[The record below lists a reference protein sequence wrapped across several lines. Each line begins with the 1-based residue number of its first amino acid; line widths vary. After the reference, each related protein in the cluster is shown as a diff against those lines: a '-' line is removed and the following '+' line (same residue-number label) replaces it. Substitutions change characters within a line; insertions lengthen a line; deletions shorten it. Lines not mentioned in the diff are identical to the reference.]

1 MRLWLIPLIL
11 SSMFSF
17 LHCSN
22 NGGSPDGSLDGNDAS
37 DGDAGQGDEIETPFR
52 LIFESGAQAC
62 AQFADKRTA
71 AQELALRGHILFN
84 TTTLSLPRDV
94 DNLVADLIK
103 EVRISGP
110 NPVTATADSDGEIV
124 HSKQTALWGWC
135 HIYEFNQAFLA
146 GSRPLVIKAT
156 FKFCH
161 KNAVSD
167 PDQLVFD
174 QDNPGVEPQGLVEDS
189 QVTILGLLDNGED
202 YLTEKQFYRSC
213 TYSDLPQY
221 KITVELAGSDQIVLY
236 KRYQQ
241 PLMASG
247 PAALTR
253 AEIDIDGEQR
263 TVDDY
268 FKLAYSADM
277 HNFNERYLV
286 VLDPPLGSIHG
297 LHFEE
302 ANQNDP
308 PTVID
313 ILGEDLDPINPVEQ
327 RNVVSY
333 SDVEN

>member
-1 MRLWLIPLIL
+1 MRFWLVPLVL
-11 SSMFSF
+11 SFVF
-17 LHCSN
+17 NIVGCSGS
-22 NGGSPDGSLDGNDAS
+22 GGTADGSLDGNDAS
-37 DGDAGQGDEIETPFR
+37 DGDAGQADEIETPFR
-52 LIFESGAQAC
+52 LIFEEGAQAC
-62 AQFADKRTA
+62 AQFADNRTA

-84 TTTLSLPRDV
+84 TTSLSLPRDV
-94 DNLVADLIK
+94 DNLAADFIK
-103 EVRISGP
+103 EVQVSGP
-110 NPVTATADSDGEIV
+110 DPVTATADGDAEIT
-124 HSKQTALWGWC
+124 HHKQTALWGWC

-146 GSRPLVIKAT
+146 GSRPVVINAV
-156 FKFCH
+156 FKFCR
-161 KNAVSD
+161 KNGVSD
-167 PDQLVFD
+167 PEQLVFD
-174 QDNPGVEPQGLVEDS
+174 QDDPGVAPQGLVEDS
-189 QVTILGLLDNGED
+189 QVAIMGLLDSGED

-213 TYSDLPQY
+213 TYPDLAQY
-221 KITVELAGSDQIVLY
+221 EITVELADNDQIVLY

-253 AEIDIDGEQR
+253 AEIDIDGQQR

-268 FKLAYSADM
+268 FKLAYAADM

-297 LHFEE
+297 LHFTE

-313 ILGEDLDPINPVEQ
+313 LLDENLDPDNPLEQ